1 MRLALARLFLCVL
14 GIVPGVALAA
24 LVAVLAAIGP
34 VPGTQEWLL
43 PLVASMGGLLIA
55 GIKERGSI
63 KITLACFLA
72 TGVSILGMWWTNF
85 R

>member
-24 LVAVLAAIGP
+24 LVALMAALGP
-34 VPGTQEWLL
+34 GPRNQGWLL
-43 PLVASMGGLLIA
+43 PLVGSMGGLLIA
-55 GIKERGSI
+55 RIKERGSI